1 MKLKLIRWAARWMP
15 SEMTLAAVVLAV
27 MLLAAWRARAGMMT
41 APTFGFPPP
50 GRLIVSPIYS
60 VAVPVAN
67 GFLPRMACMSVTTN
81 GVVMGTGNFVATS
94 SVPVMVMD
102 DWEVGWQCAPAT
114 RYVLTV
120 SFNRPLPATTRVLT
134 VVEFAARP

>member
-27 MLLAAWRARAGMMT
+27 MLLAAWRARAGMMNW
-41 APTFGFPPP
+41 PMSNPLLP
-50 GRLIVSPIYS
+50 GSVVTSPIKS
-60 VAVPVAN
+60 VAVTVAN

-81 GVVMGTGNFVATS
+81 GVVMGTGNFVATT
-94 SVPVMVMD
+94 SVPVLVMD